1 MDDFLREVFGEDNE
15 TNPCII
21 RNPGCRFSEMVL
33 DYILLEWE
41 VEPTQY
47 PHTIQNKIMDA
58 IDLAKKDGMN
68 VPNTAAKISME
79 ILPL

>member
-1 MDDFLREVFGEDNE
+1 MDEFLKKIFGEDDE

-21 RNPGCRFSEMVL
+21 RNPGCRFTDAVL
-33 DYILLEWE
+33 DYIKSEWE
-41 VEPTQY
+41 VEVTQY
-47 PHTIQNKIMDA
+47 PHTIQNKVMDA

-79 ILPL
+79 VLPL